1 MNGDIRYGKREEV
14 HLGDGARHCSQFFR
28 QKVDNFGVKAAQL
41 SKEHP
46 VRKQQKRGGVQSVGD

>member
-1 MNGDIRYGKREEV
+1 MVIFVTGNEEV